1 MKLLTDKVNINFFYL
16 LFGQT
21 ISQLGDKFYSFALAY
36 LVLNTTKSTTAMGT
50 VILFPM
56 LSSIITGFLLGGFI
70 DRHSRKAIL
79 IITDII
85 RGLVIAA
92 VTLLFSI
99 DALTLP
105 IIIFSQIILSVC
117 SAFFSP
123 TVFSVLPQIVKKD
136 RLAKANARMQLIT
149 ASVTIIGPL
158 LAGVMVANI
167 GYIFIFIFNTISFFL
182 ATILTTKINIPSV
195 AKKVNKVQN
204 KFSDGYKYIFKKKSL
219 LAVVIVVAVGH
230 FFVGAIDVVIPA
242 LSIKLR
248 GNGAQNMGY
257 IQTFFGV
264 GALAAS
270 ILLNIV
276 NINNREDKVLFTS
289 LYIIGGIYI
298 LLGVLFTAKVM
309 SVVPYL
315 FVFLLYSSVIMFAA
329 TCFQVILQ
337 KNIEESMSGRV
348 WSIVNSLGNCS
359 MPLAVAVV
367 GFMLDYIRFAY
378 LTTAIGIT
386 IFPLVTF
393 LCILYS
399 KGNIKKEIKQ
409 LIIE

>member
-1 MKLLTDKVNINFFYL
+1 MKLLTDKVNFNFFYL

-36 LVLNTTKSTTAMGT
+36 LVLNTTKSTTAMGM

-70 DRHSRKAIL
+70 DRYSRKAIL

-99 DALTLP
+99 NALTLP

-123 TVFSVLPQIVKKD
+123 TVFSVLPQIVEKD

-149 ASVTIIGPL
+149 SSVTIIGPL
-158 LAGVMVANI
+158 LAGVVVANI
-167 GYIFIFIFNTISFFL
+167 GYNFIFIFNTISFFL
-182 ATILTTKINIPSV
+182 ATIFTTKINIPNVS
-195 AKKVNKVQN
+195 KKENKTEN
-204 KFSDGYKYIFKKKSL
+204 NFSDGYKYIFNKKSL
-219 LAVVIVVAVGH
+219 LAIVIVVAVGH
-230 FFVGAIDVVIPA
+230 FFVGAIDVIIPA

-248 GNGAQNMGY
+248 GNGVQNMGY

-264 GALAAS
+264 GTLVAS

-276 NINNREDKVLFTS
+276 NINNREEKVLFTS

-298 LLGVLFTAKVM
+298 LLGVLFTVKVM

-367 GFMLDYIRFAY
+367 AFMLDYIRFAY

-393 LCILYS
+393 LYILYS
-399 KGNIKKEIKQ
+399 KGNNKKEIKQ
-409 LIIE
+409 LII